1 MDFIVS
7 KVAMA
12 VTALIVLAILT
23 NALDDSMFL
32 DQDAEISRVL
42 SDLCEVIE
50 RAHDT
55 EAEVDLAWLVPAMPT
70 GAELTIRVE
79 SQWII
84 GESGGRKGIAQP
96 MCEYHTWEPS
106 TCTLNR
112 STMTELDAATP
123 TVKVS
128 SGQALRISVVELLVD
143 SSEMLVVFVS
153 GDH

>member
-32 DQDAEISRVL
+32 DQDVEISRAL

-50 RAHDT
+50 RVHDT
-55 EAEVDLAWLVPAMPT
+55 EAEADLAWLVPAMPT

-84 GESGGRKGIAQP
+84 GESDGRKSIEQP
-96 MCEYHTWEPS
+96 MREYHTWEPT
-106 TCTLNR
+106 TCVLNR
-112 STMTELDAATP
+112 STMTELDASAP

-128 SGQALRISVVELLVD
+128 SGQALRISVIELLVD
-143 SSEMLVVFVS
+143 GSETLVLFVS
-153 GDH
+153 SDR